1 MNDYTRIIFYR
12 KDLFTVACIGF
23 MASKVGDLWCEG
35 SILKDRLPKL
45 TSSNVWFEVIG

>member
-12 KDLFTVACIGF
+12 KDLFTVIGL
-23 MASKVGDLWCEG
+23 MASLAKVGDLWFEG

-45 TSSNVWFEVIG
+45 TSMGIWFEVIG